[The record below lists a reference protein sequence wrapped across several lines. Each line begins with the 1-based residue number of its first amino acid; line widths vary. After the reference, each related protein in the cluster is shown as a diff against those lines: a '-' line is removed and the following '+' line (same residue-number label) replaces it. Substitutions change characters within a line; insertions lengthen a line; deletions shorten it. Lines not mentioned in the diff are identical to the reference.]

1 MIENSSDREIALS
14 DLWRLLNRYRWQILL
29 GAVAGGTLLLAIILM
44 LGRTYTVPIA
54 FVPQATNSSAL
65 GGLAAQ
71 FGLAVPAQDPSQ
83 NPLFYSKLITSE
95 GFLRNL
101 VASTV
106 KRDGKTVTVASL
118 LGADESALAGE
129 REAVLAAREALTVES
144 DMKTGIVRITVRTAD
159 PHNSL
164 LIAQQTLT
172 LIDGFNLG
180 TRRSRAT
187 QERVF
192 AEARS
197 RELQSELAVA
207 ENRLRAFRERNRD
220 IRFSPEM
227 LLESERLARDVLRL
241 QGVYLTVS
249 QAYEQAR
256 LDEVHDTPVIT
267 IVEAPRAPLAP
278 DPRGALR
285 LTVLGVVAGALAGL
299 AVGATR
305 STLLPRT

>member
-1 MIENSSDREIALS
+1 MTEFSRDNEISLQ
-14 DLWRLLNRYRWQILL
+14 DLWRLLVRHRRPTLIGALAGGALVLAILL
-29 GAVAGGTLLLAIILM
+29 V
-44 LGRTYTVPIA
+44 LGRTYTVPLA

-71 FGLAVPAQDPSQ
+71 FGLAVPTQDPSQ
-83 NPLFYSKLITSE
+83 NPLFYSRLITSE

-101 VASTV
+101 VNSSV
-106 KRDGKTVTVASL
+106 KRDGKPVTVASL
-118 LGADESALAGE
+118 LGVDETGIEGE
-129 REAVLAAREALTVES
+129 RAAVRAAREALSVES
-144 DMKTGIVRITVRTAD
+144 DMKTGIVRIGVRTSD
-159 PHNSL
+159 PQSSL
-164 LIAQQTLT
+164 LVAQQTLA

-187 QERVF
+187 QERAF

-197 RELQSELAVA
+197 RELQAELAVA

-227 LLESERLARDVLRL
+227 LLESERLERDVARL

-256 LDEVHDTPVIT
+256 LDEEHDTPVIT
-267 IVEAPRAPLAP
+267 IVEVPRAPLAP

-285 LTVLGVVAGALAGL
+285 RTALGMVAGALVGL
-299 AVGATR
+299 ALGVFWPVPHSGT
-305 STLLPRT
+305 